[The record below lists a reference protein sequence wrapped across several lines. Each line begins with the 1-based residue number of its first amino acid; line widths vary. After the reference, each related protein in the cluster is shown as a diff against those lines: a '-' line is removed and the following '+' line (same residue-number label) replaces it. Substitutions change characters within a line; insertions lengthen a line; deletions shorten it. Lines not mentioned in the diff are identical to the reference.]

1 MKNLFIIGVILIFA
15 TLGCGDPQNVPVPE
29 DNANPN
35 NCVSLAGGLASDI
48 PSAWEVDANSTAYRK
63 GIFTIT
69 TDTKG
74 YGDGLCAGKGPC
86 YDPYVEQYTGYEA
99 LWEARWSVSGNTIT
113 LTDGKWRPN
122 DDGQL
127 KYYVYNSA
135 IYYWE
140 IKSDTHN
147 TMTLEYFDKQYNKC
161 DTPYNSTRQ

>member
-63 GIFTIT
+63 GIFIIA

-74 YGDGLCAGKGPC
+74 YGDGICVGNGPC
-86 YDPYVEQYTGYEA
+86 YNSHPEREV
-99 LWEARWSVSGNTIT
+99 RWSVSGNTIT
-113 LTDGKWRPN
+113 FNRGEWYL
-122 DDGQL
+122 DDDSVW
-127 KYYVYNSA
+127 KFWIFNSGT
-135 IYYWE
+135 YYWE
-140 IKSDTHN
+140 IKSDTPN